1 MARINLLPWREE
13 LRKQR
18 LQEFAVV
25 LGMVVVAAVVV
36 AFGWNLAVQKSIDD
50 QKSRNSYI
58 QTQIAEMD
66 ESIKEIE
73 ELQRRRDALIERM
86 NVIQGLQG
94 NRPAIVYIFDEF
106 VNTLPDGVYYTSL
119 KQAGNKFEVLGVA
132 ESNNR
137 ISNLMRNL
145 ESSAWFAK
153 PALSKVVASGAM
165 FEFALSL
172 QVDPAAM
179 GKTTQEPKETDKKKP
194 AKGKKK

>member
-13 LRKQR
+13 LRKQK
-18 LQEFAVV
+18 LQEFAIV
-25 LGMVVVAAVVV
+25 LGMVAVAAVVLG
-36 AFGWNLAVQKSIDD
+36 FGWNLAAQKSVDY

-73 ELQRRRDALIERM
+73 ELQRRRDALIDRM

-94 NRPAIVYIFDEF
+94 NRPAIVYVFDEF
-106 VNTLPDGVYYTSL
+106 VNTLPDGVHYTSL
-119 KQAGNKFEVLGVA
+119 KQVGNKFEVVGMA

-145 ESSAWFAK
+145 EASPWFAK

-179 GKTTQEPKETDKKKP
+179 GKTAEPQEKEKKP
-194 AKGKKK
+194 SKGKKK